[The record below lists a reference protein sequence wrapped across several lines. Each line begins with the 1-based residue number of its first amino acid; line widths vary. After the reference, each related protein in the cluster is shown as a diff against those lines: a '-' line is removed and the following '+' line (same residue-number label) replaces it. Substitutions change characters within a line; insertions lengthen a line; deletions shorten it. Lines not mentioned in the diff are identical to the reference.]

1 MRRRALLL
9 AGLSLPLLGATG
21 LELLRNR
28 RARFE
33 EVGDGVLMTV
43 GLPELLSTRDDDAMA
58 SLELGV
64 RDHAGVRDHGVP
76 RRPEHARRPA
86 LARGEDPV

>member
-9 AGLSLPLLGATG
+9 AGLSLPLLGASG

-43 GLPELLSTRDDDAMA
+43 AMPELLPTRDEIGRAH
-58 SLELGV
+58 V
-64 RDHAGVRDHGVP
+64 
-76 RRPEHARRPA
+76 
-86 LARGEDPV
+86 